1 MKVMM
6 ANFNE
11 SIGNVKIA
19 FISEQNAREDYVTRP
34 SEFEGIVQCLYIID
48 GSKGVYLRGRSSDA
62 LWDKALKNTCD
73 DIMIAGLRNMLGID
87 NDNSGI
93 YVITNRDALLG
104 AACILNKE
112 ALGRKLPHGKYYMIP
127 SSIHEVLLRR
137 VAPDLDQK
145 TLEDMVKDVNSTVV
159 SPSDVLSDK
168 VYVIEI

>member
-1 MKVMM
+1 MKR
-6 ANFNE
+6 FNE
-11 SIGNVKIA
+11 LIGNVKIA

-34 SEFEGIVQCLYIID
+34 SGFEGITQCLYIIY
-48 GSKGVYLRGRSSDA
+48 GGKRVYFRGRSYDA

-73 DIMIAGLRNMLGID
+73 DIRINGLGNMLGID
-87 NDNSGI
+87 NDESEI
-93 YVITNRDALLG
+93 YVVTSKNGLFG
-104 AACILNKE
+104 ASCILNKE
-112 ALGRKLPHGKYYMIP
+112 ALGRELPHGKYYMIP